1 MFAASSCPPSSVTK
15 CNQKCNQL
23 VVMYKRLQTI
33 GYMVTLVT
41 PILKKIKTKT
51 KIMRETLYK
60 HKKLDFYK
68 II

>member
-1 MFAASSCPPSSVTK
+1 MFAFCSCPYLSVTK

-23 VVMYKRLQTI
+23 FIMYKRLQKTRYTI
-33 GYMVTLVT
+33 TLVT

-51 KIMRETLYK
+51 KIMRETLCK
-60 HKKLDFYK
+60 HKSLDFYK